1 VCLDLSNHTKRL
13 RMQTVIAVED
23 ARAGMMVVSLC
34 PTF

>member
-1 VCLDLSNHTKRL
+1 L